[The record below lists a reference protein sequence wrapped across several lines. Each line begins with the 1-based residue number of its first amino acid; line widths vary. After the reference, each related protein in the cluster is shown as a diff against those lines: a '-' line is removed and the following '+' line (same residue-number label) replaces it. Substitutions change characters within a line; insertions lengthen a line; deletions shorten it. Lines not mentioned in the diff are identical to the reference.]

1 MVVQPRPPIYLNRR
15 RRATNWRP
23 FKLIELLMSAYLS
36 AFGAKRTCMT
46 IETVEPTPI
55 MYSGAI
61 PVVQRIV
68 SSSHNSS
75 SWHRYGIAG

>member
-1 MVVQPRPPIYLNRR
+1 
-15 RRATNWRP
+15 
-23 FKLIELLMSAYLS
+23 MSAYLS